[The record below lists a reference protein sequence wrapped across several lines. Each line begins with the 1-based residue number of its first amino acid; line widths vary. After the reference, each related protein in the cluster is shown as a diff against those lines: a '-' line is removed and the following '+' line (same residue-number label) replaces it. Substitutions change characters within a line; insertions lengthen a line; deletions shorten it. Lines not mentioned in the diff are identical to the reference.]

1 MDTEKNATSILDEII
16 GSGDQ
21 PKSSLSE
28 IIGDSVANNS
38 AAPKRDDVAIGA
50 VGDPYDGA
58 ISGAA
63 AGAAYGLANRMFFPA
78 QKPVT
83 TELLG
88 AMRKLETAEMNL
100 NYFRGKNN
108 APADIVNQLQQ
119 ELQVARNEFA
129 QAKANFGEVPASKPS
144 LVPNADQQARG
155 IQGNVKDTG
164 ITGRASQTTY
174 QERTAQIA
182 RNERAQRA
190 AIQQLERQGLVDP
203 AKAYKLTEGVSAST
217 PSGVLVS
224 PEEAAIRNSRLE
236 SELAPRRDAISE
248 INARLRDARSASKTV
263 SGAEDKVALAR
274 MALEQAE
281 KDSPGFL
288 KKFGYAI
295 AKHPIFSHALAG
307 AGTGLSMQDAANSYR
322 QGDTANA
329 ISSGIEAGFGGLA
342 MMPFLP
348 AKAIGTAGGLTTAGL
363 KALSDF
369 LGERY
374 SFGTSPEAERAFK
387 VQPPRQ
393 Q

>member
-1 MDTEKNATSILDEII
+1 MDTEKNSASILDEII

-28 IIGDSVANNS
+28 IIGDSVADNS
-38 AAPKRDDVAIGA
+38 AAPKRADA
-50 VGDPYDGA
+50 VVNPYDGA
-58 ISGAA
+58 IYGGI
-63 AGAAYGLANRMFFPA
+63 AGAAYGLANRIFFPA

-83 TELLG
+83 SDVLS

-100 NYFRGKNN
+100 NYFRGNN
-108 APADIVNQLQQ
+108 NVPADIVNKLQQ
-119 ELQVARNEFA
+119 ELQVARNEYA
-129 QAKANFGEVPASKPS
+129 QAKTNFGEAPASKPS

-155 IQGNVKDTG
+155 IQGNIKDTG

-190 AIQQLERQGLVDP
+190 AIEQLQRQGLVDP
-203 AKAYKLTEGVSAST
+203 SKAYKLTEGVSAST

-224 PEEAAIRNSRLE
+224 PEEAAIRNASME
-236 SELAPRRDAISE
+236 SKLSPRRDAISE
-248 INARLRDARSASKTV
+248 IQARLSDARKV
-263 SGAEDKVALAR
+263 SNKVGGAEDKVALAR
-274 MALEQAE
+274 IALEQAE
-281 KDSPGFL
+281 KTSPGFL
-288 KKFGYAI
+288 KNFGYAL
-295 AKHPIFSHALAG
+295 AKSRIPVNTLAG
-307 AGTGLSMQDAANSYR
+307 AGTGLSIYDAINSYR
-322 QGDTANA
+322 QGDPANA

-348 AKAIGTAGGLTTAGL
+348 AKAVGTAGGLTTAGL

-374 SFGTSPEAERAFK
+374 SFGTSPEAERAFSP
-387 VQPPRQ
+387 QPPRQ